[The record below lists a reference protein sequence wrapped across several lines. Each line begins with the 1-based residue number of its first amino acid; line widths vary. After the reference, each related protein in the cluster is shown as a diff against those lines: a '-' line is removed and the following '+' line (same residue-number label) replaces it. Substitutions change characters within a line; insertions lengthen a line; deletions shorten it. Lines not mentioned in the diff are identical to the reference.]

1 MIKDKDRN
9 EKEVASDIDGGVRPE
24 TTLKELVKLKPAF

>member
-9 EKEVASDIDGGVRPE
+9 EKEVAADIDGGVRPE
-24 TTLKELVKLKPAF
+24 TTL